1 MNEQNTKKREWVKN
15 AAIIFLAVMLILTF
29 FSNTIMNMSLPEVAT
44 QYTNSGTI
52 TEKIRANG
60 TLKAAQEYKVNLSE
74 TRTIESIAVKV
85 GDKVSKG
92 DVLFNLEDVDSKEL
106 TEAQTNL
113 DKLESEYRKKLL
125 SVDPENSSESLDI
138 INKQEDLEDI
148 KNIDENMKI
157 VEAAQNDVIKIE
169 RSIDDLKSQ
178 VADIDVQITVLSG
191 DKSGD
196 EYIDLDPENYKKLK
210 DIQNR
215 IDAQQKKVDENKKNL
230 EDVEGK
236 MKSGSTESSISSIRQ
251 EIEQIQIDISTQYT
265 KLNTTTKPE
274 EIPSIMDEI
283 ASKEL
288 QLKYKKEALDK
299 AISTTSES
307 YKSQYYSVKSIY
319 DNSNSALTSIKNELE
334 SAKKDIKG
342 ILNEE
347 KDKINSVIKD
357 KEYDLAAC
365 KKVYE
370 EKKTK
375 YGSTREEAETK
386 VQTAERELEK
396 LIAAYNVESGSSQ
409 IDIDDK
415 KKEIETQKKLVEK
428 LKKEATS
435 AKVTAQMGGTIK
447 SISVSAGQS
456 VDAKTDMA
464 VIEINEQG
472 YTFDYTVTKQQANK
486 IKVGDEATVEYMWDG
501 EATAMVSAIKP
512 DPTNPGKSSIVSF
525 SVTGDVSANQ
535 SVNVSIGGNSQDYD
549 CVIPKSAVRT
559 DSSGSFVYVVNSKN
573 SPLGNRY
580 YAEKVAVQVI
590 ASDDIQA
597 AVSGL
602 YGNEYILTTSN
613 KPIENGT
620 QVRLSTES

>member
-1 MNEQNTKKREWVKN
+1 MNEQITKKREWIKN

-44 QYTNSGTI
+44 QYTNRGTI

-92 DVLFNLEDVDSKEL
+92 DVLFYLEDVDSKEL
-106 TEAQTNL
+106 SEAQTNL

-125 SVDPENSSESLDI
+125 SVDPENSSDSIDI
-138 INKQEDLEDI
+138 TNKQEDLDDI
-148 KNIDENMKI
+148 KNIDENLKL
-157 VEAAQNDVIKIE
+157 VEAAKNDVIEIE

-178 VADIDVQITVLSG
+178 VADIDAQITVLSG
-191 DKSGD
+191 DK
-196 EYIDLDPENYKKLK
+196 YIDLDPENYKKLK
-210 DIQNR
+210 DIKNR

-251 EIEQIQIDISTQYT
+251 EIEQIEIDISTQYT
-265 KLNTTTKPE
+265 KLNATTKPE
-274 EIPSIMDEI
+274 EISSIMDAI

-299 AISTTSES
+299 ALSTTSES
-307 YKSQYYSVKSIY
+307 YKGQYYSVKSIY
-319 DNSNSALTSIKNELE
+319 DNSNSTLTSIKNELE
-334 SAKKDIKG
+334 SAKKDIKEV
-342 ILNEE
+342 LNGE

-357 KEYDLAAC
+357 KQYDLDEC
-365 KKVYE
+365 KKIYE

-375 YGSTREEAETK
+375 YGSSREEAETK

-396 LIAAYNVESGSSQ
+396 LIAKYNVDSGSSQ

-415 KKEIETQKKLVEK
+415 KNEIEAQKKLVEK

-456 VDAKTDMA
+456 VEAQKEMA

-486 IKVGDEATVEYMWDG
+486 IKVGDEATVEYMWEG

-580 YAEKVAVQVI
+580 YAEKVTVQVI

>member
-1 MNEQNTKKREWVKN
+1 MNEQITKKREWIKN

-44 QYTNSGTI
+44 QYTNRGTI

-92 DVLFNLEDVDSKEL
+92 DVLFYLEDVDSKEL
-106 TEAQTNL
+106 SEAQTNL

-125 SVDPENSSESLDI
+125 SVDPENSSDSIDI
-138 INKQEDLEDI
+138 TNKQEDLDDI
-148 KNIDENMKI
+148 KNIDENLKL
-157 VEAAQNDVIKIE
+157 VEAAKNDVIEIE

-178 VADIDVQITVLSG
+178 VADIDAQITVLSG
-191 DKSGD
+191 DK
-196 EYIDLDPENYKKLK
+196 YIDLDPENYKKLK
-210 DIQNR
+210 DIKNR

-251 EIEQIQIDISTQYT
+251 EIEQIEIDISTQYT
-265 KLNTTTKPE
+265 KLNATTKPE
-274 EIPSIMDEI
+274 EISSIMDAI

-299 AISTTSES
+299 ALSTTSES
-307 YKSQYYSVKSIY
+307 YKGQYYSVKSIY
-319 DNSNSALTSIKNELE
+319 DNSNSTLTSIKNELE
-334 SAKKDIKG
+334 SAKKDIKEV
-342 ILNEE
+342 LNGE
-347 KDKINSVIKD
+347 KDEINSVIKD

-375 YGSTREEAETK
+375 YGSSREEAETK

-396 LIAAYNVESGSSQ
+396 LIAKYNVDSGSSQ

-415 KKEIETQKKLVEK
+415 KNEIEAQKKLVEK

-456 VDAKTDMA
+456 VEAQKEMA

-486 IKVGDEATVEYMWDG
+486 IKVGDEATVEYMWEG

-580 YAEKVAVQVI
+580 YAEKVTVQVI

>member
-1 MNEQNTKKREWVKN
+1 MNEQITKKREWIKN

-44 QYTNSGTI
+44 QYTNRGTI

-92 DVLFNLEDVDSKEL
+92 DVLFYLEDVDSKEL
-106 TEAQTNL
+106 SEAQTNL

-125 SVDPENSSESLDI
+125 SVDPENSSDSIDI
-138 INKQEDLEDI
+138 TNKQEDLDDI
-148 KNIDENMKI
+148 KNIDENLKL
-157 VEAAQNDVIKIE
+157 VEAAQNDVIEIE

-178 VADIDVQITVLSG
+178 VADIDAQITVLSG
-191 DKSGD
+191 DK
-196 EYIDLDPENYKKLK
+196 YIDLDPENYKKLK
-210 DIQNR
+210 DIKNR

-251 EIEQIQIDISTQYT
+251 EIEQIEIDISTQYT
-265 KLNTTTKPE
+265 KLNATTKPE
-274 EIPSIMDEI
+274 EISSIMDAI

-299 AISTTSES
+299 ALSTTSES
-307 YKSQYYSVKSIY
+307 YKGQYYSVKSIY
-319 DNSNSALTSIKNELE
+319 DNSNSTLTSIKNELE
-334 SAKKDIKG
+334 STKKDIKEV
-342 ILNEE
+342 LNGE
-347 KDKINSVIKD
+347 KVKINSVIKD
-357 KEYDLAAC
+357 KQYDLDEC
-365 KKVYE
+365 KKIYE

-396 LIAAYNVESGSSQ
+396 LIAKYNVDSGSSQ

-456 VDAKTDMA
+456 VEAQKEMA

-486 IKVGDEATVEYMWDG
+486 IKVGDEATVEYMWEG

-580 YAEKVAVQVI
+580 YAEKVTVQVI

>member
-1 MNEQNTKKREWVKN
+1 MNEQITKKREWIKN

-44 QYTNSGTI
+44 QYTNRGTI

-92 DVLFNLEDVDSKEL
+92 DVLFYLEDVDSKEL
-106 TEAQTNL
+106 SEAQTNL

-125 SVDPENSSESLDI
+125 SVDPENSSDSIDI
-138 INKQEDLEDI
+138 TNKQEDLDDI
-148 KNIDENMKI
+148 KNIDENLKL
-157 VEAAQNDVIKIE
+157 VEAAQNDVIEIE

-178 VADIDVQITVLSG
+178 VADIDAQITVLSG
-191 DKSGD
+191 DK
-196 EYIDLDPENYKKLK
+196 YIDLDPENYKKLK
-210 DIQNR
+210 DIKNR

-251 EIEQIQIDISTQYT
+251 EIEQIEIDISTQYT
-265 KLNTTTKPE
+265 KLNATTKPE
-274 EIPSIMDEI
+274 EISSIMDAI

-299 AISTTSES
+299 ALSTTSES
-307 YKSQYYSVKSIY
+307 YKGQYYSVKSIY
-319 DNSNSALTSIKNELE
+319 DNSNSTLTSIKNELE
-334 SAKKDIKG
+334 SAKKDIKEV
-342 ILNEE
+342 LNGE

-357 KEYDLAAC
+357 KQYDLDEC
-365 KKVYE
+365 KKIYE

-375 YGSTREEAETK
+375 YGSSREEAETK

-396 LIAAYNVESGSSQ
+396 LIAKYNVDSGSSQ
-409 IDIDDK
+409 IEIDDK

-456 VDAKTDMA
+456 VEAQKEMA

-486 IKVGDEATVEYMWDG
+486 IKVGDEATVEYMWEG

-580 YAEKVAVQVI
+580 YAEKVTVQVI